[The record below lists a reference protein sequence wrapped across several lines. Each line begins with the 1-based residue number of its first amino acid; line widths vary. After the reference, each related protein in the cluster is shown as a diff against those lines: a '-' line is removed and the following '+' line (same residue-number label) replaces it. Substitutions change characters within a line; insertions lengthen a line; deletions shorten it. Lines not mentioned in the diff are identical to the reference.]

1 MLHKENLI
9 SNQDL
14 MSHFLDP
21 LTFNDKP
28 VIAMSKT
35 AFLILEFSS
44 FYESWTPHAA
54 HSSFNIVNLL
64 FLLIYL
70 FCKMIL
76 ELRKLEVN
84 FNY

>member
-1 MLHKENLI
+1 MLYKENLI

-21 LTFNDKP
+21 FTFNDKP
-28 VIAMSKT
+28 VVAMSKT

-44 FYESWTPHAA
+44 LMKAGHAA
-54 HSSFNIVNLL
+54 HLNPL
-64 FLLIYL
+64 FLLTYL

-76 ELRKLEVN
+76 ELKKLEVN
-84 FNY
+84 FNYQ

>member
-1 MLHKENLI
+1 
-9 SNQDL
+9 
-14 MSHFLDP
+14 MSHFLEP
-21 LTFNDKP
+21 STLKHKP

-84 FNY
+84 FNYQ